1 MLVRHTIL
9 EFVLVNTRCHR
20 KENLAGRA
28 NDVSIVLVVP
38 HITNDLAARSGR
50 PKAHAAL
57 GTGVIYINK
66 ETLLHGQQVGYDL
79 FRQLVLLKA
88 GNHSR

>member
-50 PKAHAAL
+50 IKAHTAL
-57 GTGVIYINK
+57 GTGVIDK
-66 ETLLHGQQVGYDL
+66 KTLLHGQQVGYDL
-79 FRQLVLLKA
+79 FRQLALLKA
-88 GNHSR
+88 SNHSR